1 MTEYLFARTTDVP
14 TITDTII
21 IAALGYAPADEADL
35 AVVVAD
41 LAAHIADT
49 VDAHD
54 ASAISNVAA
63 GTISATTVQAAID
76 ELATDAAADAAALA
90 AHLADLVD
98 AHDASAISFSATGGI
113 SATDVQAALAELD
126 SEKLSSSSTA
136 YRQRQVSLTPFYVR
150 KDGNDSNNGQAD
162 NAGGA
167 WLTPAGAYTWLAKFF
182 DVGNIKPTVNLQPG
196 TYAPFTVAHP
206 WVGTSYVN
214 FQGFPTISVTGM
226 ADNGSGLIRVSGD
239 FTAAIAAGLATGFQ
253 VAIRETVGTTEANNT
268 DANPVWTIT
277 VISNSA
283 IDLQGSTF
291 TNAWVSNG
299 KVVTTIIACTGASQ
313 TCVFA
318 TDYNIIDLRNMY
330 LYNGGFA
337 GCSGIKI
344 SQGGIIDP
352 REITYGPLSIQR
364 QATDNGGGIN
374 EAAKNY
380 TIGSFSQ
387 GVQAFKN
394 SRVNLFSTH
403 YIAGGLAMDYYLNI
417 QKGAVVSTG
426 GVAVTFDGAGAGT
439 GITGQRF
446 LISDAY
452 KEDAS
457 TTWPGTVA
465 GTDDAVRGPSA
476 AVTTNTIVGWDGTTG
491 NLVKQ
496 LSAANA
502 KTYLAIV
509 ASDVSDFTEAVEDAV
524 GALLV
529 ATEATGD
536 LDWTYTDGTPALSAI
551 VKAAR
556 FSTPGA
562 IGNTS
567 PSTGAFTN
575 LNLGQLAG
583 YRNFLHNGAMAVAGR
598 GVGPFTAA
606 SVFLNS
612 DATFQLDR
620 WRLISD
626 GNDIVDVSQDTTTVP
641 TGGKFSLALD
651 VETANAKFGIVQVVE
666 SRDCIALLSGTQQ
679 VTFSFKAKVSAT
691 TKLDNVKAAIVSW
704 SSTADGTQTD
714 PISAWNVEGTNPT
727 LKSNYTYENTPAN
740 LNLTTSWA
748 TYSITATIDTAS
760 TKNIMVMIWSDVT
773 DTTVGDFLYITE
785 CQLEPGVSATPFEH
799 RPYALE
805 SLLCQRFLPAWPA
818 GFMNGWLAVGMC
830 TSTSTGGVSIPFLC
844 PPRIVPT
851 GATVSA
857 ATDFSALDATSNLRA
872 FTGFAFNTATGVG
885 LQMNGTGASSLVGGN
900 AMPVYGE
907 TATTYMIGTG
917 AEL

>member
-1 MTEYLFARTTDVP
+1 VTEYLFLRTIDV
-14 TITDTII
+14 TEALII
-21 IAALGYAPADEADL
+21 EVLGYTPADDADL
-35 AVVVAD
+35 TAHIVDTV
-41 LAAHIADT
+41 AAHA
-49 VDAHD
+49 
-54 ASAISNVAA
+54 ASAISNTPA
-63 GTISATTVQAAID
+63 GTISATTVQAAIT
-76 ELATDAAADAAALA
+76 ELDGDIT

-98 AHDASAISFSATGGI
+98 AHDASAISFSPTGGI
-113 SATDVQAALAELD
+113 AATDVQAAIAEVD
-126 SEKLSSSSTA
+126 SEKLSITSTA

-150 KDGNDSNNGQAD
+150 VDGNNSNNGQAD
-162 NAGGA
+162 TAGGA
-167 WLTPAGAYTWLAKFF
+167 WLTPAGAFSWLATYF
-182 DVGNIKPTVNLQPG
+182 DVGNIKPTVNIQPG

-214 FQGFPTISVTGM
+214 FQGFPTISATGM
-226 ADNGSGLIRVSGD
+226 ANNGSGLIRVSGD
-239 FTAAIAAGLATGFQ
+239 FTAAIAAGLATGFK
-253 VAIRETVGTTEANNT
+253 VCIRETVGTTEANNT

-299 KVVTTIIACTGASQ
+299 KIVTTIIAATGASQ

-318 TDYNIIDLRNMY
+318 TDNNIIDLRNVY

-337 GCSGIKI
+337 GCIGIKI

-426 GVAVTFDGAGAGT
+426 GVAITFDGAGAGT

-452 KEDAS
+452 KEDAG

-476 AVTTNTIVGWDGTTG
+476 AVTNNTIVGWDGVTG

-502 KTYLAIV
+502 KSYLAIV
-509 ASDVSDFTEAVEDAV
+509 AADVSDFTEAVEDAV
-524 GALLV
+524 GAILV

-536 LDWTYTDGTPALSAI
+536 LDWTYTDGSSALSAI

-598 GVGPFTAA
+598 GAGPFEST
-606 SVFLNS
+606 SVFPNN
-612 DATFQLDR
+612 DAAILLDR
-620 WRLISD
+620 WRIISD
-626 GNDIVDVSQDTTTVP
+626 GNDVVDVSQNTATVP
-641 TGGKFSLALD
+641 TGGKYSLALD
-651 VETANAKFGIVQVVE
+651 VETVNLKFGIVQVIE
-666 SRDCIALLSGTQQ
+666 SRDCPALLSGTQQ
-679 VTFSFKAKVSAT
+679 VTFSFKAKVSST

-740 LNLTTSWA
+740 LNLTTSFA
-748 TYSITATIDTAS
+748 TYSVTATIDTAS

-773 DTTVGDFLYITE
+773 DTTLGDFLYITE

-799 RPYALE
+799 RPYAHE
-805 SLLCQRFLPAWPA
+805 SVLCQRFLPAWPA
-818 GFMNGWLAVGMC
+818 GNMNGWSGGGQA
-830 TSTSTGGVSIPFLC
+830 TSSSSAGHYFMFYC

-857 ATDFSALDATSNLRA
+857 ATDFSVLDATSTLRA
-872 FTGFAFNTATGVG
+872 YTGLSFNTATGLLVQ
-885 LQMNGTGASSLVGGN
+885 LNGSGASSLTAGHH
-900 AMPVYGE
+900 AAIYGE
-907 TATTYMIGTG
+907 NANAFLVATG